1 MTPRHLLEPAR
12 LAGRALLNGQSDAR
26 LVDMT
31 RAGNDRAFEAIVSR
45 YKGDL
50 LRYCSRILP
59 DGRSEDAVQQVFVN
73 AYNALHSDTTPLSL
87 RSWLFGIAHNVSL
100 NTLRQRGRDNAP
112 LDAHV
117 GTEEPAH
124 VTLERRERV
133 REVLA
138 AVAALPPGQRDAL
151 LLRELEGR
159 GHEEI
164 ARELGVTGGAA
175 RQLINRARNGIR
187 SAAAA
192 VVPMPLLMRL
202 TTGAAPSPTTERLA
216 ELTAVGGGATVAKV
230 VATVAVGG
238 ALLGGAV
245 ETENL
250 VGDNSRSDVAEAAPE
265 ERGTGGSSAGE
276 EANGQDRR
284 DGSRHAEAPS
294 GGGTGGDANGEATGD
309 FGSDDRSGPSGD
321 DDTSS
326 SGPGDGDDAPDGD
339 NSGPGGGDDGEPDD
353 SSGPGPGGDST
364 PDTDNSGPGSGG
376 DDGLQT
382 DNSGPGS
389 GSDDSLQLDSSGPGS
404 GDGSVDTDNSG
415 PGSGG
420 DALDTDNSGSG
431 SGSSGSSGSH

>member
-12 LAGRALLNGQSDAR
+12 LAGRALLKGQSDAR

-31 RAGNDRAFEAIVSR
+31 RAGNDRAFEAIVGR

-73 AYNALHSDTTPLSL
+73 AYKALHSDTTPLSL
-87 RSWLFGIAHNVSL
+87 RSWLFGIAHNTSL
-100 NTLRQRGRDNAP
+100 NILRQRGRDNAP
-112 LDAHV
+112 LEAHL

-159 GHEEI
+159 GHDEI

-175 RQLINRARNGIR
+175 RQLISRARNGIR

-192 VVPMPLLMRL
+192 VLPMPLLMRL
-202 TTGAAPSPTTERLA
+202 TTGTGPSPTTERLA

-245 ETENL
+245 ETENF
-250 VGDNSRSDVAEAAPE
+250 VRDRSDTDTAEAASEP
-265 ERGTGGSSAGE
+265 RDAGGSSSQ
-276 EANGQDRR
+276 GQVSDEQT
-284 DGSRHAEAPS
+284 GSRQDDAAQ
-294 GGGTGGDANGEATGD
+294 TGGDGGDDGDSGNADDIEGSGDTGS
-309 FGSDDRSGPSGD
+309 GDRSGPSGD
-321 DDTSS
+321 DDGAGEDDESDS
-326 SGPGDGDDAPDGD
+326 GPGGGDDDPEDDHSGPGDGDD
-339 NSGPGGGDDGEPDD
+339 GELDD
-353 SSGPGPGGDST
+353 SSGPGSDGT
-364 PDTDNSGPGSGG
+364 DT
-376 DDGLQT
+376 LET

-389 GSDDSLQLDSSGPGS
+389 GSDDTSETDSSGS
-404 GDGSVDTDNSG
+404 D
-415 PGSGG
+415 
-420 DALDTDNSGSG
+420 SGSDDTSETDSSG
-431 SGSSGSSGSH
+431 SDSGSSGSD